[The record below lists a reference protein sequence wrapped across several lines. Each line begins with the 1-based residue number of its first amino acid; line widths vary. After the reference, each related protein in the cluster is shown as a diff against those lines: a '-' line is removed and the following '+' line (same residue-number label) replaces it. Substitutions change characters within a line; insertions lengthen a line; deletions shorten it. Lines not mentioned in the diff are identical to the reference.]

1 MAMKQM
7 GSSPVSSFLACK
19 KGEIGFRNKLKQLGL
34 QCYIRKGGESKRKY
48 LPTINDQKEHL
59 IQYLLVL
66 LGSQISTVIG
76 RNKICPDDVCK
87 R

>member
-1 MAMKQM
+1 M
-7 GSSPVSSFLACK
+7 GSSLVSSFLACK

-34 QCYIRKGGESKRKY
+34 QCYIRKGGKSKRKY

-76 RNKICPDDVCK
+76 RNKICLDDVCK